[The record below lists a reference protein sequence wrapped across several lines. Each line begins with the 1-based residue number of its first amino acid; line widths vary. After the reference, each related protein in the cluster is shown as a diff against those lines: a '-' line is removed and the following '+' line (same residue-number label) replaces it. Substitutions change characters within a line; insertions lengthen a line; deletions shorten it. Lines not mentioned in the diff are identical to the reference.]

1 SDFKLL
7 IFDRWGGEIFESTD
21 ILNGW
26 DGKKDGKLCP
36 GGVYVYRI
44 AFRLDGVPGVE
55 GANVEVG
62 TVMLV
67 R

>member
-36 GGVYVYRI
+36 GGVYVYRVT
-44 AFRLDGVPGVE
+44 FRIDQASGPYADQVK
-55 GANVEVG
+55 VG
-62 TVMLV
+62 TVMLNH
-67 R
+67 